1 MSILKLKLSIGLLT
15 SFLILLVL
23 GSFIIVSINDFY
35 RYNKATNIKLEL
47 TKDRLHFFIKNNIKK
62 DLLKL
67 TEPDVL
73 KDDKSLLKTFHIS
86 IKQKDLDSLNID
98 LPTSGKD
105 HYIEAFMNI
114 SDTKNKIYKIKLR
127 YRGDQLTHWL
137 YEQKSLRIKLAKGD
151 IYEMQKQF
159 NLINPQLIYANI
171 DIINY
176 NISKQLGLIAPE
188 YYPVRVFINGQYM
201 GVYMFLS
208 QIDESLVRKNKIMP
222 GSIYKGDYGV
232 YNKPNSNPSTLWND
246 NRAWKKIA
254 SRNAEQK
261 NNTEDIKYFIS
272 NINSLDN
279 LKFYNFFGNF
289 LDKKS
294 YYNYFSLD
302 VIFGS
307 SHHDFAHNH
316 FLYFDPYKGKF
327 KPIQWDIR
335 YWESFDFKDVSLY
348 ALLNKVKLN
357 PILEYERDK
366 NTYDLMNSKLFSNA
380 NIEKQ
385 IDTIN
390 EKIEKDLSSDILKD
404 EVITSKLFL
413 GNFIAKTFSLNK
425 YLNIMDVK
433 KEKLK
438 KRKQKLYKIFSNI
451 SLLYNISYSD
461 NNTILK
467 FSVNGNSP
475 AKIIFNTKSIVYRD
489 FNFNGII
496 DKEDQKIT
504 KSDIVYPGR
513 KWIKKSLNNW
523 GAYYVGDKHL
533 INSNLNYQFIV
544 KEKVLINNLTIVNA
558 ITNEIITA
566 KVGTI
571 QNDSNTSSIHPWKLP
586 IIKAKTI
593 HLKGTIHIK
602 ETKVYDKYTTVTIA
616 PNTTFQMDA
625 NTSLYF
631 YGKVTAIGTKT
642 KPIKFIAKDNTKPW
656 GLIALQGK
664 ATSGS
669 KFHYCYIENGSV
681 DTRNLIHYTAQF
693 NIHDMDNFE
702 VKNSFIG
709 KNYIGDDAMH
719 IAYST
724 GLVDNCIFDGAR
736 SDGLD
741 IDISDVNITNNIFKN
756 SGNDGL
762 DIMTTTM
769 TASNNT
775 FIDTGDKGISVGEWS
790 DANITDSTFTR
801 TMIGLEIKDKS
812 KVVANNLTF
821 VNTKDKAINLY
832 NKNKRYDTGGFMQ
845 ATNLKFIGNHVIKT
859 DKRSNYDIK

>member
-1 MSILKLKLSIGLLT
+1 MNIFKIRLSLALLFSLLIIVQLSIFVFIALFDFSQYKNRVNPSLEFSKNTFQFFLKNSIQKQWTKTFSPKST
-15 SFLILLVL
+15 SD
-23 GSFIIVSINDFY
+23 SE
-35 RYNKATNIKLEL
+35 T
-47 TKDRLHFFIKNNIKK
+47 
-62 DLLKL
+62 
-67 TEPDVL
+67 P
-73 KDDKSLLKTFHIS
+73 LKTYRLT
-86 IKQKDLDSLNID
+86 IKQKDIDSLNKN
-98 LPTSGKD
+98 LPISGKD
-105 HYIEAFMNI
+105 HFVKAYLSI
-114 SDTKNKIYKIKLR
+114 SDKKNKIYKIKLR
-127 YRGDQLTHWL
+127 YRGDSNSHWL
-137 YEQKSLRIKLAKGD
+137 YTQKSLRIKLPSKT
-151 IYEMQKQF
+151 F
-159 NLINPQLIYANI
+159 NLINPPSQLNYRES
-171 DIINY
+171 INY
-176 NISKQLGLIAPE
+176 NLSKKLGLISPKSI
-188 YYPVRVFINGQYM
+188 PVRVFINGNYM
-201 GVYMFLS
+201 GVYLYLD
-208 QIDESLVRKNKIMP
+208 QVDENLLREHKLMP
-222 GSIYKGDYGV
+222 GSIYYGDTAPIVNGV
-232 YNKPNSNPSTLWND
+232 ADLWFNQKY
-246 NRAWKKIA
+246 WIKKS

-261 NNTEDIKYFIS
+261 NNRDDIKLFIKGV
-272 NINSLDN
+272 NSLDKQFNIFAKTYLN
-279 LKFYNFFGNF
+279 LDQYFTFIALDRVFGTQ
-289 LDKKS
+289 
-294 YYNYFSLD
+294 
-302 VIFGS
+302 
-307 SHHDFAHNH
+307 HHDYIHNH
-316 FLYFDPYKGKF
+316 KLYFDPYKGKF
-327 KPIQWDIR
+327 EPISWDLR
-335 YWESFDFKDVSLY
+335 FWLPHK
-348 ALLNKVKLN
+348 A
-357 PILEYERDK
+357 
-366 NTYDLMNSKLFSNA
+366 
-380 NIEKQ
+380 
-385 IDTIN
+385 
-390 EKIEKDLSSDILKD
+390 KDLSFYPLQLKLASNPLYDAKIDKIVYKIINNYFINTIETEYENIIQNITKDLKSDSYKDNSVAIKYFKPFPISRVLNIEEINHDKIHAINVLKTRVNYLTKLYNNTSIKYKITKIKSDTSTSLTQPVFKTLTLILK
-404 EVITSKLFL
+404 
-413 GNFIAKTFSLNK
+413 
-425 YLNIMDVK
+425 
-433 KEKLK
+433 
-438 KRKQKLYKIFSNI
+438 
-451 SLLYNISYSD
+451 
-461 NNTILK
+461 
-467 FSVNGNSP
+467 GNSP
-475 AKIIFNTKSIVYRD
+475 VQLKSKLLKTKTLYTNRQIVKNTQKFFPTHLCGNKTVQNKPSKYKFTLQTNLSPKEILKNISFTNIITNKKIIPTPIPATQNIKIIKQ
-489 FNFNGII
+489 GII
-496 DKEDQKIT
+496 T
-504 KSDIVYPGR
+504 
-513 KWIKKSLNNW
+513 
-523 GAYYVGDKHL
+523 
-533 INSNLNYQFIV
+533 
-544 KEKVLINNLTIVNA
+544 
-558 ITNEIITA
+558 
-566 KVGTI
+566 
-571 QNDSNTSSIHPWKLP
+571 QNPSK
-586 IIKAKTI
+586 KTI

-859 DKRSNYDIK
+859 DVLSKTVLRF